1 MKFVLACYGM
11 RGDVD
16 PGVVVGRELLRRGHD
31 VEIAV
36 APNLVGFAEASG
48 LKAVGCGLDSRVI
61 AETQRKYWTCLS
73 RNPWRIQELNRLGR
87 EVKEQTTRCWEEM
100 ASALTSMAAGADLM
114 IAGPIFEQP
123 VVTVAESQHI
133 PLATLHF
140 FPVRAHGRLMPFLP
154 APVSRNGM
162 LVNDWLT
169 WRSMRKVE
177 DVLRR
182 ERGLPNATASTPRR
196 IVDGQALE
204 IQAYD
209 ELCFPGLAGEWAQWA
224 WRRPFVG
231 ALTMGTPTAT
241 DDEVLSWIAEG
252 TSPIYFGFGSISV
265 GSAADT
271 IDMISSACAQL
282 GERALIGA
290 GGTDFSNVA
299 HSDQVKVVA
308 MMDYATVFPQC
319 RAVVHHGG
327 GGTTAAGLRGGVPQ
341 VICWT
346 LPDQPLW
353 GAVVKRLKVGTAR
366 RFSATTETTL
376 VADLRKVLAPQY
388 RTRARGIGTRM
399 TKPAD
404 SVAATADLL
413 EEFARLRGATA

>member
-36 APNLVGFAEASG
+36 APNLVGFVEAAG

-73 RNPWRIQELNRLGR
+73 RSPWRIQELNRLGR
-87 EVKEQTTRCWEEM
+87 EVRDQTTRCWEEM
-100 ASALTSMAAGADLM
+100 AVALASMADGADLM

-123 VVTVAESQHI
+123 VVTAAESQHI

-140 FPVRAHGRLMPFLP
+140 FPVRAHGRLLPFLP
-154 APVSRNGM
+154 ASVSRRGM
-162 LVNDWLT
+162 QVNDWLT

-182 ERGLPNATASTPRR
+182 ERGLPNATASTPQR
-196 IVDGQALE
+196 IVGGGALE

-224 WRRPFVG
+224 GRRPFVG
-231 ALTMGTPTAT
+231 ALTLGAPTDT
-241 DDEVLSWIAEG
+241 DEEVLSWIAEG
-252 TSPIYFGFGSISV
+252 TPPIYFGFGSISV

-271 IDMISSACAQL
+271 IDMISTACAQL

-299 HSDQVKVVA
+299 HSDQVKIIA

-353 GAVVKRLKVGTAR
+353 GAVVSRLKVGTAR
-366 RFSATTETTL
+366 RFSATTKTTL

-388 RTRARGIGTRM
+388 RTRAHAIATRM

-404 SVAATADLL
+404 SVTNTADLL
-413 EEFARLRGATA
+413 EEFAGLRGAPA

>member
-36 APNLVGFAEASG
+36 APNLVSFAEAAG

-61 AETQRKYWTCLS
+61 AETQRRYWTCLTRS
-73 RNPWRIQELNRLGR
+73 PWRIQELNRLGR
-87 EVKEQTTRCWEEM
+87 VVKEQTTRCWEEM
-100 ASALTSMAAGADLM
+100 ASALTSMADGADL
-114 IAGPIFEQP
+114 IVAGPIFEQP
-123 VVTVAESQHI
+123 VVTVAESQRI

-140 FPVRAHGRLMPFLP
+140 FPVRAHGRLLPFLP
-154 APVSRNGM
+154 APVSRSGM

-182 ERGLPNATASTPRR
+182 ERGLPNSTTSTPQR
-196 IVDGQALE
+196 IVDGGALE
-204 IQAYD
+204 VQAYD
-209 ELCFPGLAGEWAQWA
+209 ELCFPGIAHEWEQWGE
-224 WRRPFVG
+224 RRPFVG
-231 ALTMGTPTAT
+231 ALTMGAPTDT
-241 DDEVLSWIAEG
+241 DDEVLSWIAGG
-252 TSPIYFGFGSISV
+252 TPPIYFGFGSISV

-271 IDMISSACAQL
+271 IHMISTACAQL

-353 GAVVKRLKVGTAR
+353 GAVVRRLKVGTAR

-376 VADLRKVLAPQY
+376 VKDLRKVLVPRY
-388 RTRARGIGTRM
+388 RTRARAIATQM
-399 TKPAD
+399 TKPAE
-404 SVAATADLL
+404 SIAATADLL
-413 EEFARLRGATA
+413 EEFAGLRGAPA

>member
-36 APNLVGFAEASG
+36 APNLVSFAEAAG

-61 AETQRKYWTCLS
+61 AETQRRYWTCLTRS
-73 RNPWRIQELNRLGR
+73 PWRIQELNRLGR

-100 ASALTSMAAGADLM
+100 ASALTSMADGADL
-114 IAGPIFEQP
+114 IVAGPIFEQP
-123 VVTVAESQHI
+123 VVTVAESQRI

-140 FPVRAHGRLMPFLP
+140 FPVRAHGRLLPFLP
-154 APVSRNGM
+154 APVSRSGM

-182 ERGLPNATASTPRR
+182 ERGLPNSTTSTPQR
-196 IVDGQALE
+196 IVDGGALE
-204 IQAYD
+204 VQAYD
-209 ELCFPGLAGEWAQWA
+209 ELCFPGIAHEWEQWGG
-224 WRRPFVG
+224 RRPFVG
-231 ALTMGTPTAT
+231 ALTMGAPTDT
-241 DDEVLSWIAEG
+241 DDEVLSWIAGG
-252 TSPIYFGFGSISV
+252 TPPIYFGFGSISV

-271 IDMISSACAQL
+271 IHMISTACAQL

-353 GAVVKRLKVGTAR
+353 GAVVRRLKVGTAR
-366 RFSATTETTL
+366 RFSSTTETTL
-376 VADLRKVLAPQY
+376 VRDLRKVLAPRY
-388 RTRARGIGTRM
+388 RTRARAIATQM
-399 TKPAD
+399 TKPAE
-404 SVAATADLL
+404 SIAATADLL
-413 EEFARLRGATA
+413 EEFAGLRGAPA

>member
-1 MKFVLACYGM
+1 
-11 RGDVD
+11 
-16 PGVVVGRELLRRGHD
+16 
-31 VEIAV
+31 
-36 APNLVGFAEASG
+36 
-48 LKAVGCGLDSRVI
+48 
-61 AETQRKYWTCLS
+61 
-73 RNPWRIQELNRLGR
+73 
-87 EVKEQTTRCWEEM
+87 
-100 ASALTSMAAGADLM
+100 
-114 IAGPIFEQP
+114 
-123 VVTVAESQHI
+123 
-133 PLATLHF
+133 
-140 FPVRAHGRLMPFLP
+140 MPFLP
-154 APVSRNGM
+154 TPMSRTGM
-162 LVNDWLT
+162 QMNDWLT
-169 WRSMRKVE
+169 WRSMRDVE

-182 ERGLPNATASTPRR
+182 ERGLPDATASAPRR
-196 IVDGQALE
+196 IVDGGALE

-209 ELCFPGLAGEWAQWA
+209 ELCFPGLAGEWAQRA
-224 WRRPFVG
+224 ARRPFVG
-231 ALTMGTPTAT
+231 SLTMGLPTAR

-252 TSPIYFGFGSISV
+252 TPPIYFGFGSISV
-265 GSAADT
+265 GSAEET
-271 IDMISSACAQL
+271 IDMISSACAKL

-299 HSDQVKVVA
+299 HSGQVKVVA

-376 VADLRKVLAPQY
+376 VSDLRKVLSPNY
-388 RTRARGIGTRM
+388 RTHARAIASQM

-413 EEFARLRGATA
+413 EEFARLRGASA

>member
-36 APNLVGFAEASG
+36 APNLVSFAEAAG

-61 AETQRKYWTCLS
+61 AETQRRYWTCLTRS
-73 RNPWRIQELNRLGR
+73 PWRIQELNRLGR

-100 ASALTSMAAGADLM
+100 ASALTSMADGADL
-114 IAGPIFEQP
+114 IVAGPIFEQP
-123 VVTVAESQHI
+123 VVTVAESQRI

-140 FPVRAHGRLMPFLP
+140 FPVRAHGRLLPFLP
-154 APVSRNGM
+154 APVSRSGM

-182 ERGLPNATASTPRR
+182 ERGLPNSTTSTPQR
-196 IVDGQALE
+196 IVDGGALE
-204 IQAYD
+204 VQAYD
-209 ELCFPGLAGEWAQWA
+209 ELCFPGIAHEWEQWGE
-224 WRRPFVG
+224 RRPFVG
-231 ALTMGTPTAT
+231 ALTMGAPTDT
-241 DDEVLSWIAEG
+241 DDEVLSWIAGG
-252 TSPIYFGFGSISV
+252 TPPIYFGFGSISV

-271 IDMISSACAQL
+271 IHMISTACAQL

-353 GAVVKRLKVGTAR
+353 GAVVRRLKVGTAR

-376 VADLRKVLAPQY
+376 VKDLRKVLVPRY
-388 RTRARGIGTRM
+388 RTRARAIATQM
-399 TKPAD
+399 TKPAE
-404 SVAATADLL
+404 SIAATADLL
-413 EEFARLRGATA
+413 EEFAGLRGAPA

>member
-36 APNLVGFAEASG
+36 APNLVGFAEAAG
-48 LKAVGCGLDSRVI
+48 LNAVGCGLDSRVI

-73 RNPWRIQELNRLGR
+73 RSPWRLQELYRLGR

-100 ASALTSMAAGADLM
+100 AAALTSMADGADLM
-114 IAGPIFEQP
+114 VAGPIFEQP
-123 VVTVAESQHI
+123 VVTVAESRQI

-140 FPVRAHGRLMPFLP
+140 FPVRSHGRLMPFLP
-154 APVSRNGM
+154 APVSRSGM
-162 LVNDWLT
+162 LMNDWLT

-182 ERGLPNATASTPRR
+182 ERGLPNATASTPQR
-196 IVDGQALE
+196 IVDGGALE

-209 ELCFPGLAGEWAQWA
+209 ESCFPGLADEWAQWA
-224 WRRPFVG
+224 RRRPFVG
-231 ALTMGTPTAT
+231 ALTMGSPTAA
-241 DDEVLSWIAEG
+241 DDEVLSWITEG
-252 TSPIYFGFGSISV
+252 TPPIYFGFGSISV
-265 GSAADT
+265 GSAVDT

-376 VADLRKVLAPQY
+376 VKDLRKVLAPRY
-388 RTRARGIGTRM
+388 RTRARATATQM
-399 TKPAD
+399 TKPAE
-404 SVAATADLL
+404 SITATADLV
-413 EEFARLRGATA
+413 EDFARLRAAG